1 MKKKGQVGI
10 EYMIIVGF
18 VSFAVIAILLLAFFY
33 SGQIKDSIKLNQAE
47 NFAEQLIGS
56 AESVFFAGEPSKTT
70 IRLYLPENVEIIA
83 ITDDY
88 VTITMTLST
97 GQNIRSYDTRVPLQG
112 TITPTEGIKKLIL
125 TAVSTPIEDYV
136 EITQS

>member
-70 IRLYLPENVEIIA
+70 IRLYLPENVESIDINNN
-83 ITDDY
+83 Y
-88 VTITMTLST
+88 VTVTMQLST
-97 GQNIRSYDTRVPLQG
+97 GQNIRSYETKVPLQG
-112 TITPTEGIKKLIL
+112 TITTSEGIKKLTLIA
-125 TAVSTPIEDYV
+125 TEDNV
-136 EITQS
+136 VITQS

>member
-70 IRLYLPENVEIIA
+70 ISLYLPENVDSIV
-83 ITDDY
+83 ITNDY
-88 VTITMTLST
+88 VTITMRLST

-112 TITPTEGIKKLIL
+112 SITTSEGIKKLTL
-125 TAVSTPIEDYV
+125 TATETNVVIN
-136 EITQS
+136 Q

>member
-1 MKKKGQVGI
+1 MEKKGQVGI

-70 IRLYLPENVEIIA
+70 ISLYLPDNVENID
-83 ITDDY
+83 ITNDY
-88 VTITMTLST
+88 VTITMQLST
-97 GQNIRSYDTRVPLQG
+97 GQNIRSYETRVPLQG
-112 TITPTEGIKKLIL
+112 TITTSEGIKKLTL
-125 TAVSTPIEDYV
+125 TATETNVVIS
-136 EITQS
+136 